1 MLAFKSADH
10 PLDAWIK
17 RALEIC
23 KDHGGMPEMD
33 EAGSNE
39 PSHRSGAAGAW
50 RERFIRL
57 PYYLEQAVARG
68 ILLWTFETSM
78 TWERMRDFHRTIIA
92 SPRTPSSE

>member
-1 MLAFKSADH
+1 MQRTQTRFSDLATLAIPAAGGMLAFESADH

-50 RERFIRL
+50 PKSSMFRTSKAEC
-57 PYYLEQAVARG
+57 PEQRPAQGSKAG
-68 ILLWTFETSM
+68 E
-78 TWERMRDFHRTIIA
+78 
-92 SPRTPSSE
+92 